1 MGNMRLTAC
10 LAGGSNYGQAIAGT
24 ENAETFFQKG
34 VCGMLAWGVDVFYF
48 EAYDEPW
55 KPKSV
60 GDDGSS
66 ADETH
71 WGEEV
76 MRQYPGFQ

>member
-1 MGNMRLTAC
+1 
-10 LAGGSNYGQAIAGT
+10 
-24 ENAETFFQKG
+24 
-34 VCGMLAWGVDVFYF
+34 MLAWNVDVFYF

-60 GDDGSS
+60 GDDGSA

-71 WGEEV
+71 WG
-76 MRQYPGFQ
+76 MFTSDRQTKFDTTC

>member
-1 MGNMRLTAC
+1 MYLD
-10 LAGGSNYGQAIAGT
+10 GGSNYGAAIAGT
-24 ENAETFFQKG
+24 SNAETFYKKG
-34 VCGMLAWGVDVFYF
+34 VCGMLAWNVDVFYF

-60 GDDGSS
+60 GDDGSA

-71 WGEEV
+71 WG
-76 MRQYPGFQ
+76 MFTSDRKTKFDTTC